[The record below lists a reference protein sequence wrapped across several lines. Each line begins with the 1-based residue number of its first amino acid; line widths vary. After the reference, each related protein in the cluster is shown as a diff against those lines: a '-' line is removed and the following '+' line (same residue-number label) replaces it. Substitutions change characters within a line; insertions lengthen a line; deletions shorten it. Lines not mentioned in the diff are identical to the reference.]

1 MTEIERRLKK
11 AVGAKEAKEIMA
23 DITTKPEGELVIA
36 PITDK
41 RKAVEPTIVSDFTGL
56 EN

>member
-1 MTEIERRLKK
+1 
-11 AVGAKEAKEIMA
+11 MA